1 MTFILNFHGLGK
13 CARAFEEGEEAYWL
27 DAGRFE
33 QCLDMVTK
41 STAPVLLTF
50 DDGNASDHDI
60 ALPILQQRGLGAEFF
75 VLAGK
80 IGQPGYLTAEQVR
93 AIDAVQNCNIGSH
106 GLHHRAWPD
115 LDDADLR
122 AEIFESKAMLEA
134 IVGHGINAAGLPF
147 GRYDRRVLRAL
158 RQAGYTGAYSSDGG
172 PRLRASWP
180 TPRFSVRVDTDI
192 AELAEMI
199 RTSGSWLKRLR
210 TELRAGIKSHR

>member
-13 CARAFEEGEEAYWL
+13 CTRAFEEGEEPYWL
-27 DAGRFE
+27 DADRFE
-33 QCLDMVTK
+33 RCLDIAEK
-41 STAPVLLTF
+41 SAAPVLLTF

-60 ALPILQQRGLGAEFF
+60 ALPILQQRGLGADFF

-80 IGQPGYLTAEQVR
+80 IGQAGYLSEKQVR
-93 AIDAVQNCNIGSH
+93 AIDAVRDCNIGSH

-115 LDDADLR
+115 LDDAELH
-122 AEIFESKAMLEA
+122 AEIFESKVKLEA

-147 GRYDRRVLRAL
+147 GRYDGRVLRAL
-158 RQAGYTGAYSSDGG
+158 RHAGYTSAYSSDGG

-180 TPRFSVRVDTDI
+180 TPRFSVRADTDI

-199 RTSGSWLKRLR
+199 RASGSWLKRLR